1 MITRNTI
8 AIEQSERRGVAE
20 LGGIWV
26 RMMVVHAPDNKKM
39 GRSRRQQKR
48 TTQIKRKR
56 EKGDETI
63 NGEQLNHA
71 FTDDGRDDIDSS

>member
-39 GRSRRQQKR
+39 GPSRRQNGLPKS
-48 TTQIKRKR
+48 KEKKK
-56 EKGDETI
+56 KGDETI
-63 NGEQLNHA
+63 NGQQLNHA